1 MDFKIDNI
9 VIQIGDAIAVPNLAS
24 ADYEPTSGIPFL
36 IKNDGA
42 DTISLE
48 VKYANGTEWIST
60 KFLPG
65 WNVDQVKAIKT
76 NVTAGLDLKRSI

>member
-1 MDFKIDNI
+1 MDFKIDNN
-9 VIQIGDAIAVPNLAS
+9 VIQIGNAMVVPSLS
-24 ADYEPTSGIPFL
+24 LADYAPTSGIPFL

-42 DTISLE
+42 DTVSLE

-65 WNVDQVKAIKT
+65 WNVDQIKAIKT